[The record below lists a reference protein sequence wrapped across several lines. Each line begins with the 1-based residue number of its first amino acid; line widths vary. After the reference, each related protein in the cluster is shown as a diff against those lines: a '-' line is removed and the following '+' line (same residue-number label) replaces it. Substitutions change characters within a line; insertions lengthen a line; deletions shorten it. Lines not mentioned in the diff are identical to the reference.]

1 VQYTTKLKFNNSDED
16 DVFGLST
23 SDKPNTSSPS
33 KFELS
38 PAWSTLLQSDELDNK
53 VASTTTAAW
62 STVLQSDGLEN
73 KAASTTTA
81 SLSELDGAY
90 DLFSLPSDSSLAA
103 HSQRLSRDDLS
114 STGNSTKSSGA
125 LDRLP
130 SRDDLS
136 YMSMS
141 TSSIQQ
147 PRRRKVS
154 FDNTVTAATIPSRQ
168 SYSSR
173 IKARM
178 WSNPEEQ
185 YTNAMR
191 NDLEY
196 TFDGKDWR
204 TAKEENEFLRCS
216 LSSGGSSTTSFEELL
231 VHPVH
236 LSPTPQ
242 RRVASLS
249 AQINEDSNQRDQG
262 YSSGDVFEMD

>member
-1 VQYTTKLKFNNSDED
+1 MEQEGGVGSSRVSIHHRRAKGKRRDQPIGYLQQRSPERLWFSSSAPEQRRNYMKTPIDGSNREDNIILLRESVKYTTKLKYNNSDED
-16 DVFGLST
+16 AVFGLST

-53 VASTTTAAW
+53 AASKTTAAW

-114 STGNSTKSSGA
+114 SAGNSTKSSGA

-154 FDNTVTAATIPSRQ
+154 FDNTVTAATIPSR
-168 SYSSR
+168 
-173 IKARM
+173 
-178 WSNPEEQ
+178 
-185 YTNAMR
+185 
-191 NDLEY
+191 
-196 TFDGKDWR
+196 
-204 TAKEENEFLRCS
+204 
-216 LSSGGSSTTSFEELL
+216 
-231 VHPVH
+231 
-236 LSPTPQ
+236 
-242 RRVASLS
+242 
-249 AQINEDSNQRDQG
+249 
-262 YSSGDVFEMD
+262 

>member
-1 VQYTTKLKFNNSDED
+1 MEQEEGVGSSRVSIHNRRAKGRKQRDQPVGYHPRSGERLWFSRSAPEQRRNYMQTPIDGSNREDNIILLRESVKYTTKLKYNNSDED

-53 VASTTTAAW
+53 AASKTSAAW

-90 DLFSLPSDSSLAA
+90 DLFSLPSDSSLAT

-154 FDNTVTAATIPSRQ
+154 FDNTVTAATIPSR
-168 SYSSR
+168 
-173 IKARM
+173 
-178 WSNPEEQ
+178 
-185 YTNAMR
+185 
-191 NDLEY
+191 
-196 TFDGKDWR
+196 
-204 TAKEENEFLRCS
+204 
-216 LSSGGSSTTSFEELL
+216 
-231 VHPVH
+231 
-236 LSPTPQ
+236 
-242 RRVASLS
+242 
-249 AQINEDSNQRDQG
+249 
-262 YSSGDVFEMD
+262 

>member
-1 VQYTTKLKFNNSDED
+1 MLTPFSH
-16 DVFGLST
+16 
-23 SDKPNTSSPS
+23 
-33 KFELS
+33 
-38 PAWSTLLQSDELDNK
+38 
-53 VASTTTAAW
+53 
-62 STVLQSDGLEN
+62 VLM
-73 KAASTTTA
+73 
-81 SLSELDGAY
+81 Y
-90 DLFSLPSDSSLAA
+90 IWFP
-103 HSQRLSRDDLS
+103 
-114 STGNSTKSSGA
+114 
-125 LDRLP
+125 
-130 SRDDLS
+130 
-136 YMSMS
+136 
-141 TSSIQQ
+141 
-147 PRRRKVS
+147 
-154 FDNTVTAATIPSRQ
+154 RQ

-216 LSSGGSSTTSFEELL
+216 LSSAGSSSTSFEELL

-249 AQINEDSNQRDQG
+249 AQIHEDSNQIDQG